1 MSPEVVFKFVLS
13 LKAFGTLVACKFYF
27 FKVRFVVSSIV
38 GLGDKFPTY
47 LAQHIIHFE
56 VTVGMPFCQLDVKLF
71 SDFRYLEVFFFFQN
85 LVV

>member
-56 VTVGMPFCQLDVKLF
+56 VTVVEKVQAQGLGTLT
-71 SDFRYLEVFFFFQN
+71 RI
-85 LVV
+85 

>member
-1 MSPEVVFKFVLS
+1 MYNRHFFRLSVSLEVVFKFVLS

-56 VTVGMPFCQLDVKLF
+56 VTVGMMFDNMNSLI
-71 SDFRYLEVFFFFQN
+71 YVFICT
-85 LVV
+85 